1 MSVHMRGVP
10 QIVSFLFI
18 FGILLNALKKNTVK
32 SNWKNKTAAGRK
44 AAAVF
49 VLYALVK

>member
-1 MSVHMRGVP
+1 MSVHMRAVQ
-10 QIVSFLFI
+10 QIVNFLFI
-18 FGILLNALKKNTVK
+18 FGILLNALKKSTVK